1 MQELHISTDEA
12 RRFLQ
17 TQRPGA
23 SAPTQPEP
31 LSSELLTTA
40 LLLVETLLRSG
51 YRDALQELLQARLA
65 ETSASPGHPRTSRP
79 AAKLL
84 SHREEEVLGLLGRGL
99 STKGIA
105 RILDLSPGT
114 VKWHLKNIYGKLDAP
129 SRERAL
135 AKARDLRIL
144 A

>member
-1 MQELHISTDEA
+1 MQELSISTDAA

-17 TQRPGA
+17 TQRLGE
-23 SAPTQPEP
+23 SVPTQPEHM
-31 LSSELLTTA
+31 SSELLTTA

-51 YRDALQELLQARLA
+51 YRDALQELLRARLA
-65 ETSASPGHPRTSRP
+65 EPGAPLGHPRASRP
-79 AAKLL
+79 AARLL
-84 SHREEEVLGLLGRGL
+84 SYREEQVLGLLGRGL

-114 VKWHLKNIYGKLDAP
+114 VKWHLKNIYCKLEAP

-144 A
+144 S